1 MSWIV
6 AKLSIAGIRG
16 VLDRGGDFELARD
29 RSPGSIALY
38 APGACGKSSYAD
50 AVEYLFSEDGRVAH
64 LGKGELPHVL
74 AEERGIKPQVSVT
87 LVDPKSG
94 ESIPITRL
102 VRMSRVDNMPPE
114 LLPIIRAAPAHR
126 VLRQHDLRRFVV
138 AMTPGAKYAELSR
151 WFGLTRLEKILEHL
165 EITSNVLESRDFERE
180 VEERV
185 QDIARHTDHTVTE
198 HDERAVLDWCEAEAE
213 RHLGARLA
221 IDSLQGMKKAIRTLK
236 QLQGRIIL
244 ASDVAE
250 LYQAKLTL
258 EQIATGLVSPD
269 GQLQLCHTALT
280 AAVVAERHT
289 ASLFTASKHGVFQEV
304 WEAASGV
311 LESRLTDECPVCRT
325 PWVRS
330 HIGSQE
336 GALISL
342 TSRRNELTELAAARS
357 EQQKATRELETAI
370 RALEARL
377 AKTSAQAAK
386 LSLSEVETQATELVE
401 AAGALSTT
409 DRFPSQLQG
418 ECEELLSRCR
428 QFVVTRLRPALQSL
442 HISKVPATDQVQ
454 ATIAHLQALWD
465 ALIRLK
471 ELRREREEYRN
482 IKRDFNVVADVIRE
496 RAATTVNDVVAAL
509 RDDVQSIYQM
519 IHPTDAVPNIHI
531 VPDAESKT
539 LTVQV
544 DFHSSDRP
552 VPPAGYLSESQIS
565 TLGLALFISSIGLF
579 NRRFPF
585 LFLDDVVSSYDAEHK
600 ERIVDLIAER
610 LGGFQVFLTTHDWR
624 FYAMLKDRL
633 HDKGWL
639 FERISGWDFEH
650 GPKREVDALR
660 PDRINTRS
668 FADFTKSPTE
678 SCQRIQG
685 SD

>member
-1 MSWIV
+1 MSWLGSGNGIV

-16 VLDRGGDFELARD
+16 VLDRGGDFELAQE

-38 APGACGKSSYAD
+38 APSACGKSSYAD
-50 AVEYLFSEDGRVAH
+50 AVEYLFSEDGSVAH
-64 LGKGELPHVL
+64 LGKSELPHAL

-87 LVDPKSG
+87 LVDSESG
-94 ESIPITRL
+94 ESIQITRL
-102 VRMSRVDNMPPE
+102 VRMGRVDNMPPE
-114 LLPIIRAAPAHR
+114 LLPIVRAAPAHR

-151 WFGLTRLEKILEHL
+151 WFGLTRLEEILEHL

-185 QDIARHTDHTVTE
+185 QDIAQHTNHAVTE

-213 RHLGARLA
+213 RHLGSSLA
-221 IDSLQGMKKAIRTLK
+221 IDSLDGMKKAIRTLK

-244 ASDVAE
+244 ASGVAE

-258 EQIATGLVSPD
+258 EQIATDLISQACPERSRRD
-269 GQLQLCHTALT
+269 GQLQLCHAALT
-280 AAVVAERHT
+280 AAVAAERHA
-289 ASLFTASKHGVFQEV
+289 ASLFTVSKHGVFQEV

-342 TSRRNELTELAAARS
+342 TSRRNELTELVAARS

-370 RALEARL
+370 RGLEARL
-377 AKTSAQAAK
+377 AKISAQAAK
-386 LSLSEVETQATELVE
+386 LSLSEVETQAAELVE
-401 AAGALSTT
+401 AARALSTT

-454 ATIAHLQALWD
+454 ATIAHFQALRD
-465 ALIRLK
+465 ALVRLK

-496 RAATTVNDVVAAL
+496 RAATTVNDVVAAI
-509 RDDVQSIYQM
+509 RDDVQSIYHK

-544 DFHSSDRP
+544 DFHSCDRM
-552 VPPAGYLSESQIS
+552 VLPAGYLSESQIS
-565 TLGLALFISSIGLF
+565 TLGLALFISSVGLF

-610 LGGFQVFLTTHDWR
+610 LGGFQVFLTTHDLR

-639 FERISGWDFEH
+639 FERVSGWDFEH
-650 GPKREVDALR
+650 GPKREVDAL
-660 PDRINTRS
+660 
-668 FADFTKSPTE
+668 
-678 SCQRIQG
+678 
-685 SD
+685 

>member
-1 MSWIV
+1 MSWLGSGNGIV

-38 APGACGKSSYAD
+38 APSACGKSSYAD

-64 LGKGELPHVL
+64 LGKSELPHVL
-74 AEERGIKPQVSVT
+74 TEERGIKPQVSVT
-87 LVDPKSG
+87 LVDSESG
-94 ESIPITRL
+94 ESIQITRL
-102 VRMSRVDNMPPE
+102 VRMGRVDNMPPE
-114 LLPIIRAAPAHR
+114 LLPIVRAAPAHR
-126 VLRQHDLRRFVV
+126 VLRQHDLRHFVV

-151 WFGLTRLEKILEHL
+151 WFGLTRLEEILEHL

-185 QDIARHTDHTVTE
+185 QDIARHTNHAVTE

-213 RHLGARLA
+213 RHLGTSLA

-244 ASDVAE
+244 ASGVAE

-258 EQIATGLVSPD
+258 EQIATDLTSQACPEPCPERGRRGSRRD
-269 GQLQLCHTALT
+269 GQLQLCHTTLT
-280 AAVVAERHT
+280 AAVAAERHA
-289 ASLFTASKHGVFQEV
+289 ASLFTVSKHGVFQEV

-342 TSRRNELTELAAARS
+342 TSRRNELTELVAARS

-370 RALEARL
+370 RGLEARL
-377 AKTSAQAAK
+377 AKISAQAAK

-401 AAGALSTT
+401 AARALSTT

-454 ATIAHLQALWD
+454 ATIAHFQALWD
-465 ALIRLK
+465 ALVRLK

-496 RAATTVNDVVAAL
+496 RAATTINEVVAAL

-544 DFHSSDRP
+544 DFHSRGLPPSDRP

-565 TLGLALFISSIGLF
+565 TLGLALFISSVGLF

-610 LGGFQVFLTTHDWR
+610 LGGFQVFLTTHDLR
-624 FYAMLKDRL
+624 FYSMLKDRL

-639 FERISGWDFEH
+639 FERVSGWDFEH
-650 GPKREVDALR
+650 GPRREVDAL
-660 PDRINTRS
+660 
-668 FADFTKSPTE
+668 
-678 SCQRIQG
+678 
-685 SD
+685 